1 MYMAHGS
8 YGKARHLSSQ
18 YADLF
23 GEYSDDQREEH
34 DTGVQTDAFPYL
46 NSQAEW
52 NHNVTPVE
60 NINNSHSVNEP
71 LPGSGALPE
80 MSIEDS
86 LMKLDIVST
95 IIFFFYFLVIVKN
108 RNKSTHTDLRS
119 QITFVHIYL
128 YIARYGINLK
138 K

>member
-1 MYMAHGS
+1 MAYGS

-18 YADLF
+18 YAELL
-23 GEYSDDQREEH
+23 GEYNDDQREEH

-52 NHNVTPVE
+52 NSNITPDE
-60 NINNSHSVNEP
+60 NINNGHSLNEP
-71 LPGSGALPE
+71 LLGSGALPA

-95 IIFFFYFLVIVKN
+95 IIFFIF
-108 RNKSTHTDLRS
+108 
-119 QITFVHIYL
+119 
-128 YIARYGINLK
+128 
-138 K
+138 